1 MLKFYVET
9 CGVQESNKD
18 VFFFVEFMNSI
29 FSILNTFIESRLPK
43 R

>member
-1 MLKFYVET
+1 
-9 CGVQESNKD
+9 
-18 VFFFVEFMNSI
+18 MNSI